1 MKKGNMAVVIMGLF
15 AKAVPA
21 PPLQMSPLAEV
32 LAKHK
37 GGKGNSVHRKYRKPN
52 KWDVLRTCGTQAW
65 CRNRTTG
72 EVAMKQV
79 KLGPCAQLDHDRR
92 LQFNEQQILGTSYV

>member
-1 MKKGNMAVVIMGLF
+1 MKKGNMAVAIMGFF

-32 LAKHK
+32 LAKHNS
-37 GGKGNSVHRKYRKPN
+37 GRGNVYRRYRKPN
-52 KWDVLRTCGTQAW
+52 KWDVLRTCGTTAI

-72 EVAMKQV
+72 EIAKKNV

-92 LQFNEQQILGTSYV
+92 LEFNEQQILETSYV

>member
-1 MKKGNMAVVIMGLF
+1 MRKSDIALMIMGAF
-15 AKAVPA
+15 ARTIPA
-21 PPLQMSPLAEV
+21 PPQMSPLAEV

-52 KWDVLRTCGTQAW
+52 KWDVLRTCGTEAW

-79 KLGPCAQLDHDRR
+79 KLGPWAQRQR
-92 LQFNEQQILGTSYV
+92 EIKQAFAQQQLEALNV

>member
-1 MKKGNMAVVIMGLF
+1 MKKGNMAVAIMGFF

-21 PPLQMSPLAEV
+21 PPLQMSSLAEV

-52 KWDVLRTCGTQAW
+52 KWDVLRTCGNTAI

-72 EVAMKQV
+72 EIARKNV
-79 KLGPCAQLDHDRR
+79 KLGPWAQLQQEREFAF
-92 LQFNEQQILGTSYV
+92 LQRIGNI